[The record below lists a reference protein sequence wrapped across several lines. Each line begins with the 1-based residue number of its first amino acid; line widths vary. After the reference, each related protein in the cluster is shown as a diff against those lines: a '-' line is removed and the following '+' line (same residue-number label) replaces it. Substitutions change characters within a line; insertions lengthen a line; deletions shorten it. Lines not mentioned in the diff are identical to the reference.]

1 MVLLQNNGPRFP
13 FSFLDR
19 QRTPAQQDGGVLRI
33 LRYVR
38 GLGGVKSKFFRP
50 LKLRDTPYPTAIQSE
65 TWHIYLL
72 SEHDDP
78 TPRFAFR
85 FYVPGLLRWSGV
97 YLGVCLGIVF
107 VLPSGPDI
115 SLKTA
120 LLVIAAGLFIGVIA
134 WHVRLAYSAVSHWR
148 LLKRILNW
156 GTIHRLC
163 ELHDAEVELNHEL
176 SK

>member
-1 MVLLQNNGPRFP
+1 LAAKPKAPIGTRTP
-13 FSFLDR
+13 FSTNSNPETLNSDAA
-19 QRTPAQQDGGVLRI
+19 T
-33 LRYVR
+33 
-38 GLGGVKSKFFRP
+38 S
-50 LKLRDTPYPTAIQSE
+50 PTAP
-65 TWHIYLL
+65 LL

-107 VLPSGPDI
+107 VLPYGPDI

-163 ELHDAEVELNHEL
+163 ELHDAEVELNHEP